1 MFRAEKNNKEGK
13 KNNTKKKIWKA
24 DMEVAALNK
33 QRTVV
38 RVPYRNS
45 TICNV
50 SGRIYYQYFTFK
62 GLDYARNKVY
72 SLFFLQIFF
81 QSSIFR
87 KLTITVISSS
97 Q

>member
-38 RVPYRNS
+38 RVP
-45 TICNV
+45 
-50 SGRIYYQYFTFK
+50 
-62 GLDYARNKVY
+62 
-72 SLFFLQIFF
+72 
-81 QSSIFR
+81 
-87 KLTITVISSS
+87 
-97 Q
+97 